1 MPPRSAAAE
10 LVRFAAVG
18 VTNTLLSAAVYL
30 VLVRAHAA
38 PPAAGALASA
48 AGALNGFLLNRR
60 WTFRRPGSALRYTT
74 VQAAGA
80 AATSGLLWLIGG
92 VAAYFA
98 VLPLVTLAT
107 FAANR
112 SWTFR
117 AGAQPARSRFPA

>member
-1 MPPRSAAAE
+1 MPPRSAPAE

-18 VTNTLLSAAVYL
+18 VTNTLLSAAVYTLL
-30 VLVRAHAA
+30 VAAHVTS
-38 PPAAGALASA
+38 PLAGALAFA
-48 AGALNGFLLNRR
+48 AGAVNGFLLNRR
-60 WTFRRPGSALRYTT
+60 WTFRRPGSEWRYTT

-92 VAAYFA
+92 VAAYVA

-117 AGAQPARSRFPA
+117 AG

>member
-30 VLVRAHAA
+30 VLVRAAA
-38 PPAAGALASA
+38 PPAAGALAFA